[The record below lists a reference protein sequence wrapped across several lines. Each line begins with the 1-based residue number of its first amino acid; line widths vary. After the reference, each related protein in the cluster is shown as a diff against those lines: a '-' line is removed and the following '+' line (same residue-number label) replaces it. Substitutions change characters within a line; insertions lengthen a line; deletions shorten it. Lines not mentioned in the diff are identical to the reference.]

1 MDKHKKNFI
10 EKLQK
15 KSKQEIITLVCSVM
29 EENFH
34 LQQALKHQKSVCFSH
49 EIVLKSI
56 LSHVSPIA
64 YDFDNDDEE
73 TKEKPVE
80 TESLRSYA

>member
-1 MDKHKKNFI
+1 MDMHKKKFI

-34 LQQALKHQKSVCFSH
+34 LEQALKHQKYVTFSH
-49 EIVLKSI
+49 EVVLKSI
-56 LSHVSPIA
+56 LGHVSPIEF
-64 YDFDNDDEE
+64 DFDEDEE
-73 TKEKPVE
+73 LIDTKKEEK
-80 TESLRSYA
+80 ESLRSYA